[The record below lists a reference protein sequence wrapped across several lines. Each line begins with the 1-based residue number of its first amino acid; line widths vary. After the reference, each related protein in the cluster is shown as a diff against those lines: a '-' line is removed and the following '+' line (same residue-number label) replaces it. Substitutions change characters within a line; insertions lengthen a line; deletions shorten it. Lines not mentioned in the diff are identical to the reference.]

1 MKKTVMFNPFTG
13 NPRHPS
19 DIASDPEGVLIVEDL
34 AAPMIAAPKT
44 DAERQAD
51 RRKREK
57 AKGLEEVRG
66 IWAPKVD
73 HEAIK
78 QAAAKV
84 TAKTARRRKK
94 EQSE

>member
-1 MKKTVMFNPFTG
+1 MTALT
-13 NPRHPS
+13 
-19 DIASDPEGVLIVEDL
+19 A
-34 AAPMIAAPKT
+34 
-44 DAERQAD
+44 AERQAL

-66 IWAPKVD
+66 IWAPKPE

-84 TAKTARRRKK
+84 TAKTARARKREK
-94 EQSE
+94 EQDK

>member
-1 MKKTVMFNPFTG
+1 MT
-13 NPRHPS
+13 
-19 DIASDPEGVLIVEDL
+19 A
-34 AAPMIAAPKT
+34 KT

-51 RRKREK
+51 RRKRER
-57 AKGLEEVRG
+57 ANGIQEVRG

-84 TAKTARRRKK
+84 TAKTARARKREK
-94 EQSE
+94 EQDK